1 MLGSNCLGHMF
12 LVRLKISNGI
22 SLSGS
27 PHTGV
32 QRQML
37 YFVNSLNCLDVDILN
52 ITFGS
57 GFVKKIID

>member
-1 MLGSNCLGHMF
+1 MF
-12 LVRLKISNGI
+12 LVRFKISNGI

-27 PHTGV
+27 PHAGV
-32 QRQML
+32 KRQML
-37 YFVNSLNCLDVDILN
+37 YFINSLNCLDVDILN